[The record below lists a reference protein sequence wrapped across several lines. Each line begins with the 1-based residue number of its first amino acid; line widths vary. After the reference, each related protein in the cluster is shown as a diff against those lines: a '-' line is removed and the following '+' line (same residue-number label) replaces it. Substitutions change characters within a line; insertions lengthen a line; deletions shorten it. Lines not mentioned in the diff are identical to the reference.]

1 MKKFVAGLLMGSI
14 LMSGIVYGATEKIE
28 VNFRPLKYYVNGVQ
42 KSAPAGFIH
51 EGRTYVPLAAVA
63 DMLGKDV
70 KWDSENSAIHMNDK
84 SLETAIAEVKS
95 SYGQSFENGT
105 YRGIFADRGDIQV
118 AVEFKLED
126 NKITEISFRQLF
138 YSGKDYRTEK
148 EDVTMIGLREQHEAL
163 INHLVGKDVRTAL
176 NDLYT
181 PGNIVT
187 EDVDVFTGAT
197 LRSGKIISAIRDGL
211 NRGIYKY

>member
-1 MKKFVAGLLMGSI
+1 MKKFVAGLLMGSM

-28 VNFRPLKYYVNGVQ
+28 VSFRPLKYYVNGVQ

-63 DMLGKDV
+63 EMLGKDV
-70 KWDSENSAIHMNDK
+70 KWDSENSAIHMNDR
-84 SLETAIAEVKS
+84 SVDTAAAEVKS

-126 NKITEISFRQLF
+126 NIVTSINFRQLF

-148 EDVTMIGLREQHEAL
+148 EDPIVIGIREQHETLANYL
-163 INHLVGKDVRTAL
+163 IGKDIRTSL
-176 NDLYT
+176 NDLHN
-181 PGNIVT
+181 PGSIVT

-197 LRSGKIISAIRDGL
+197 LRAGKVISAIRDGL
-211 NRGIYKY
+211 NRGVYRY